1 MRRGVAELPLHG
13 GSAPKWLFE
22 RMRRLSSAIIQI
34 IIEEYG
40 PLELLERVSDSF
52 WFQSLGCVLGF
63 DWHSS
68 GLTTTLCAALKEG
81 VKGMERDLGIYIAGG
96 KGRTSRRTPEEIE
109 FDSLRYGAPGDKLVY
124 ASRMAAKVDSAG
136 LQDGYQLYHHTFFF
150 TKKGEWAI
158 VQQGMNTET
167 KWARRYHWLSQGLKD
182 FVIEPHKAILCDHTG
197 DVLNMVDRKSKET
210 QKIST
215 RIAAEP
221 PDRTAKELKKIRKLH
236 LEAHHPVLY
245 SDMDPKRIERILLKT
260 YENPPEDFEAL
271 LGREGIGP
279 KTIRALAFISEVT
292 YGAEPSFHDPVSYS
306 FAHGGKDGHP
316 YPINRAH
323 YDKSIRILEKAIK
336 GAKIGNREKLDTLK
350 RLGRLWM

>member
-22 RMRRLSSAIIQI
+22 RMRKLSRAITQI

-40 PLELLERVSDSF
+40 EIEFLRRISDPF

-81 VKGMERDLGIYIAGG
+81 IRGMERDLGIYIAGG
-96 KGRTSRRTPEEIE
+96 KGKTSRKTPEEIE
-109 FDSLRYGAPGDKLVY
+109 FYSLKSGAPGNRLVY

-150 TKKGEWAI
+150 TKGGEWAV
-158 VQQGMNTET
+158 VQQGMNPET
-167 KWARRYHWLSQGLKD
+167 KWARRYHWLSEDITD
-182 FVIEPHKAILCDHTG
+182 FVIEPHKAILCDYKG
-197 DVLNMVDRKSKET
+197 DVLNMVDRKSKKT
-210 QKIST
+210 QEISVE
-215 RIAAEP
+215 ISKEP
-221 PDRTAKELKKIRKLH
+221 PDKIARELKKIRELH
-236 LEAHHPVLY
+236 LEAHHPIL
-245 SDMDPKRIERILLKT
+245 STDIDPKRIERILLKT
-260 YENPPEDFEAL
+260 YENPPKDFEAL

-279 KTIRALAFISEVT
+279 KTIRALALISEVA
-292 YGAEPSFHDPVSYS
+292 YGAEPSYKDPVSYS

-323 YDKSIRILEKAIK
+323 YDKSIETLERAIK
-336 GAKIGNREKLDTLK
+336 EAKIGRREKLDALK
-350 RLGRLWM
+350 RLGRIWM